1 MGHARLTNVDYSK
14 EWPSYLREVAQ
25 ATKAKPTA
33 DAPILIEMSA
43 KGAENSLEKLI
54 LTQSITELIDNY
66 DEQLAELYLSQNAH
80 LYRANTSV
88 QKSSISAYLK
98 EHYAATEQWK
108 MGSWVYYPWTGRL
121 IHILDRQRFNELRT
135 IRNRDLIT
143 KEEQV
148 VLSNFNVAC
157 LGMSVGSSSALALT
171 LSGISDHIKL
181 ADGAVI
187 SGSNLNRILTGVT
200 SIGKEKATVI
210 MRQLYEMNP
219 YVNVYA
225 APGKVTQASIQT
237 LFESPWPINIVIDEI
252 DDLEIKIR
260 LRIEARK
267 RGIPV
272 LMATELGDSIMLDV
286 ERYDLDRN
294 QPLFHGLIKDVEAI
308 IDKKDMTQRQ
318 WMKYATSII
327 DPDNVPLNMQ
337 QSLLKIGTTVVTHP
351 QLGATAMMTGG
362 VLAFAVKQIALGK
375 PFPSMRE
382 VISLEKSLV
391 KDQRSRKQRRIHK
404 RHTKVLKRSL
414 EAM

>member
-1 MGHARLTNVDYSK
+1 
-14 EWPSYLREVAQ
+14 
-25 ATKAKPTA
+25 
-33 DAPILIEMSA
+33 
-43 KGAENSLEKLI
+43 
-54 LTQSITELIDNY
+54 
-66 DEQLAELYLSQNAH
+66 
-80 LYRANTSV
+80 
-88 QKSSISAYLK
+88 
-98 EHYAATEQWK
+98 
-108 MGSWVYYPWTGRL
+108 
-121 IHILDRQRFNELRT
+121 
-135 IRNRDLIT
+135 
-143 KEEQV
+143 
-148 VLSNFNVAC
+148 
-157 LGMSVGSSSALALT
+157 
-171 LSGISDHIKL
+171 
-181 ADGAVI
+181 
-187 SGSNLNRILTGVT
+187 
-200 SIGKEKATVI
+200 